1 VSGPPVLGMGP
12 ASPRAARGA
21 DADFALLRAKLPEA
35 DPGLLAGLLGL
46 GVLPPQGHA
55 PAPERSPLPEQRPPP
70 VAPTPVV
77 IPWADTPFWRV
88 VASWQPEDE
97 AKAQEQ
103 TARAEVLQ
111 QADLGD
117 GDLRRGAALAP
128 VPLAPW
134 SRIEGRLRRA
144 LGGQR
149 PGRAPDLGAAVERL
163 SRAEALDRLPRERRA
178 GWPATLLVII
188 DRARRLEPLAADH
201 HRLLAALR
209 RVMGPGAVQL
219 RELTGQG
226 LQDAAADPR
235 AWARGLPEAEV
246 VLVLSDLGALRGLG
260 SAEAG
265 AWALLGAALRGPR
278 RRLVALSPAGEA
290 SVAPEARAGWGLL
303 AWSGR
308 LRALPDDGVRA
319 ARAGQLCALL
329 SLCSWAP
336 PALLRALRRLL
347 PADEADLITEL
358 DVWDSPGAHHPAGW
372 LALPAQTLA
381 TARARLWGAPEGSL
395 LHTLRGPAV
404 QIVEQWAVFA
414 PPEVRLGDA
423 ALRAVGAA
431 VAAKAEVTSA
441 LPAEA
446 ATWVGRAVGTLRRG
460 EGAVSAVDLAVWGE
474 RHRRALPPGWEQSPA
489 GALLRAMYEA
499 AAARLVTQGDRPLPP
514 TTPTRWSIRQLGPTL
529 RLERAPTV
537 EDPALLPEL
546 HPGSPVGGMLIGAT
560 LTVVRDGVRGAPQA
574 ALGPIDIDLQH
585 VKQLELDGGAEVLN
599 LAPLS
604 RADDGGWAAMGRDE
618 FGLWA
623 DADFNGVVQRFRW
636 IPPGRFRMG
645 SAPNEKDAYDDEKPQ
660 HEVDLVEGYWLG
672 DTPVTQALWRAL
684 SGASPS
690 RFGDGPEAPQRPVE
704 KVSWDDA
711 QAVLRALNGAQ
722 RADQVYRLPSE
733 AEWERACRAG
743 TEGATWRG
751 PLDYPD
757 SRRSRAPLLDAIAWY
772 TGNSEQ
778 KTHPVAQKT
787 ANPWGLYDMLGNVW
801 EWCQDVLYGNASYT
815 AARRTAAAVES
826 AGPNR
831 ACRGGSWINDARNAR
846 AAVRDADGPSKR
858 DDNLGLRLSRGRA
871 HQSQSQ
877 SSGGEH
883 DPS

>member
-1 VSGPPVLGMGP
+1 MSGPPVLGMGP

-35 DPGLLAGLLGL
+35 DPGMLAGLLGL

-70 VAPTPVV
+70 VAPTPMV

-103 TARAEVLQ
+103 AARAEVLQ

-117 GDLRRGAALAP
+117 DDLRRGAALAP
-128 VPLAPW
+128 VPLVPW

-144 LGGQR
+144 LVGQR

-381 TARARLWGAPEGSL
+381 TARARLWGAPEGSP

-474 RHRRALPPGWEQSPA
+474 RHRRALPPGWEQGPA

-514 TTPTRWSIRQLGPTL
+514 TTPTRWSIRQLGATL
-529 RLERAPTV
+529 RLEPAPTV
-537 EDPALLPEL
+537 EDPALLAEL
-546 HPGSPVGGMLIGAT
+546 HPGSPVGAMLIGAT
-560 LTVVRDGVRGAPQA
+560 LTVVRDGLRGAPQA
-574 ALGPIDIDLQH
+574 AISPIDIDLQH
-585 VKQLELDGGAEVLN
+585 VKQLELDGGAEVLS
-599 LAPLS
+599 LAPLR

-645 SAPNEKDAYDDEKPQ
+645 SADEDAHDDERPPYV
-660 HEVDLVEGYWLG
+660 VDLAEGCWLG
-672 DTPVTQALWRAL
+672 DTPVTQALWSAL
-684 SGASPS
+684 SGSVSAAFRDGVSAS
-690 RFGDGPEAPQRPVE
+690 RRPIE
-704 KVSWDDA
+704 NVSWDDIEA
-711 QAVLRALNGAQ
+711 ALCELNDAPASAVG
-722 RADQVYRLPSE
+722 YRLPSE

-743 TEGATWRG
+743 TDGSTWHG
-751 PLDYPD
+751 PLDYVD
-757 SRRSRAPLLDAIAWY
+757 TDGVRAPLLDRLAWY
-772 TGNSEQ
+772 VGNSGGATQ
-778 KTHPVAQKT
+778 PVAQMMP
-787 ANPWGLYDMLGNVW
+787 NPWGLYDMLGNVW
-801 EWCQDVLYGNASYT
+801 EWCYEVSHLREAKTGRNPT
-815 AARRTAAAVES
+815 GVE
-826 AGPNR
+826 ATYEHGVF
-831 ACRGGSWINDARNAR
+831 RGGSWIAR
-846 AAVRDADGPSKR
+846 ARSVRSASRGALPLTARVDEVGF
-858 DDNLGLRLSRGRA
+858 RLSRGRA
-871 HQSQSQ
+871 HQSRSESKAAGGQHDQS
-877 SSGGEH
+877 
-883 DPS
+883 